1 MGFFLDLIE
10 TDWVCLIVL
19 IALGQAANICGFLDD
34 FLVFLLSFGVSKII
48 DIHRKVLDQ
57 KYAQIFMHYWRSFC
71 SDHDL

>member
-19 IALGQAANICGFLDD
+19 IALGEAANICGFLDY

-48 DIHRKVLDQ
+48 DIYEGSRPKICANL
-57 KYAQIFMHYWRSFC
+57 YALLEEF
-71 SDHDL
+71 L